1 MRKEGA
7 TIMSSIFA
15 VNSGNA
21 AGMSWTLCAPA
32 GEHPVIPTAAA
43 EAAPRK
49 RRAAAAAIAA
59 SVGGHL

>member
-1 MRKEGA
+1 
-7 TIMSSIFA
+7 MSSIFA